1 MGHYRIGHGD
11 RQVPLK
17 IFSIGSAMRSILRVP
32 LFVQRGMATAMLVAG
47 GFGLALPVA
56 QAQENRPTT
65 IQGKYSY
72 ALGHQFGVR
81 VRDIV
86 APDLEYF
93 EIEPF
98 LDAMR
103 SALMKQQPAMTEKEM
118 DSVRR
123 LTLKALRDKRKILAQ
138 MNSDRGREFREQF
151 GNQPD
156 VVRLKSG
163 VLYHLQSAGEGAA
176 PNRQDRFT
184 VHFQGRFIDGSV
196 FADTRQSNRAE
207 EFSFDSI
214 ISGWQEVLP
223 LMKPGSVIRLVV
235 PPDLAY
241 GERGLQSQ
249 GIPPNS
255 TLDFTLE
262 LVEIK

>member
-1 MGHYRIGHGD
+1 MRALFTTFGVALLMVV
-11 RQVPLK
+11 VP
-17 IFSIGSAMRSILRVP
+17 P
-32 LFVQRGMATAMLVAG
+32 LSH
-47 GFGLALPVA
+47 
-56 QAQENRPTT
+56 AQESAPTT

-81 VRDIV
+81 VRGIV
-86 APDLEYF
+86 EQDKEYF

-98 LDAMR
+98 LEAMR
-103 SALMKQQPAMTEKEM
+103 SALMNQQPALTEKEM
-118 DSVRR
+118 DSIRR
-123 LTLKALRDKRKILAQ
+123 LTLQALRDKRSILAQ
-138 MNSDRGREFREQF
+138 MNSDRGQEFRVQF
-151 GNQPD
+151 SNKPG

-163 VLYHLQSAGEGAA
+163 VLYEVLEAGEGTA
-176 PNRQDRFT
+176 PTRQDRFT
-184 VHFQGRFIDGSV
+184 VHFQGRLIDGSV
-196 FADTRQSNRAE
+196 FADTRQSSKAE

-223 LMKPGSVIRLVV
+223 LMKPGSSIHLVV

-255 TLDFTLE
+255 TLDFRLE
-262 LVEIK
+262 LVAIK